1 MKKMRSKISLF
12 LSLILLSSFS
22 FNFFSSTPVSAA
34 RCEYFL
40 GMPSW
45 DCNTNF
51 DVESGSM
58 PNSEALQT
66 GIWTAVANVF
76 SAITILASYLVIGFV
91 IYGGYLYIFSGGD
104 SGKVAA
110 GRQTLT
116 RAFIG
121 LAIVMLAH
129 VILSSIRI
137 ALGFNI
143 SQDCTSA
150 KCIDPGDMFVSAI
163 QWVIG
168 IAGAVSAIFIV
179 YGGIAY
185 ITSTGDAQKVLKA
198 RNIILYSLIGLII
211 VALSMTIT
219 AFVSNIIREGAFTP
233 PPSIIANISLTK
245 KGIQ

>member
-1 MKKMRSKISLF
+1 MKKMRSKIFLF

-22 FNFFSSTPVSAA
+22 FNFFSSTSVSAA
-34 RCEYFL
+34 RCEEFL

-51 DVESGSM
+51 DVESGSV
-58 PNSEALQT
+58 PDSEALKT

-110 GRQTLT
+110 GRQTLA

-129 VILSSIRI
+129 IILSSIRI

-143 SQDCTSA
+143 SQDCAST
-150 KCIDPGDMFVSAI
+150 KCIEPGDMFVSAI
-163 QWVIG
+163 DWVIR
-168 IAGAVSAIFIV
+168 IAGAVSAIFLV

-185 ITSTGDAQKVLKA
+185 ITSTGDAQKALKA

-219 AFVSNIIREGAFTP
+219 AFVSNIIREGAFAP